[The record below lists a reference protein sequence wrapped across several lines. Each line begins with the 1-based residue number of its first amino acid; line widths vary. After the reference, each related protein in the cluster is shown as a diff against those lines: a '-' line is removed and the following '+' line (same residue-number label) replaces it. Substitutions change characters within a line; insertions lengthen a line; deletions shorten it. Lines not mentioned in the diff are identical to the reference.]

1 MASSTDKMR
10 APAADRNAWMVRSQD
25 IGRDARQSL
34 RAWCGEQALRL
45 DQLEEGMTAA
55 AHEPASSACRKR
67 RIIGL
72 KQANKT
78 LRVNRMVAWAACPR
92 QPRRADSGGL
102 MLGKR
107 AVHKQ
112 AGQEGCTQTKSDA
125 RAPPQFQ
132 TSNHSQSDR
141 NRDTLLRFPIPD
153 SRFPIP

>member
-107 AVHKQ
+107 AAHKQ
-112 AGQEGCTQTKSDA
+112 KATLA
-125 RAPPQFQ
+125 RRPNFRPPTTAKAIATATRFYD
-132 TSNHSQSDR
+132 S
-141 NRDTLLRFPIPD
+141 RFPIPD